1 MKSNFREYF
10 RLTNGRN
17 NVAEQFNGFVRE
29 VSSHIFSTIVSVGR
43 YMYMYL
49 TVRVRRS
56 LFCYVAIIDKIKPRY
71 RLNMALRTE
80 IDATPAPMTDG
91 LSVYLN
97 IITTHLV

>member
-1 MKSNFREYF
+1 
-10 RLTNGRN
+10 
-17 NVAEQFNGFVRE
+17 
-29 VSSHIFSTIVSVGR
+29 
-43 YMYMYL
+43 MYL

-56 LFCYVAIIDKIKPRY
+56 LFCYVAIIDKIKPRN

-80 IDATPAPMTDG
+80 IHATPAPMTAG